1 LVLWVRHWLDE
12 ETVRAAVGSR
22 EKGLSQLLFATKPGL
37 VLPLPEG
44 EEEKE
49 GRGVETMTWWG
60 QGRGQ
65 GRVERAG
72 EESGAS
78 LEADLDKG
86 DPQLSM
92 EVHERQAKGG
102 R

>member
-1 LVLWVRHWLDE
+1 LVLWARHWLDE

-37 VLPLPEG
+37 VLPRLDG

-49 GRGVETMTWWG
+49 GRGVETMTWW
-60 QGRGQ
+60 GQ

-78 LEADLDKG
+78 LEADLD
-86 DPQLSM
+86 PQLSM
-92 EVHERQAKGG
+92 EAHEREAKGG